1 MPAHQDHAARAAALD
16 SERSGLTAPSS
27 ASDSSRSL
35 EEEERTLD
43 YGLAAP
49 TPYNTYIEPTSSQT
63 DSVYVG
69 DPTVSF
75 LSTDDSYLTPTYSTH
90 SNYDVPHSSRPVPAP
105 PQIRTSDSETELAPV
120 MSPDTTRTTRSSLTP
135 DPGRIKG
142 LGFLSR
148 RSSKTVLDRDTLRLQ
163 QLGYDA
169 VLGRNYTFW
178 SSLALAWLNINS
190 LQGTIFAVP
199 GAYRYGG
206 PTMMLVA
213 WPVSGILSLC
223 MVATMSELASAYPV
237 AGAMS
242 SWAWKLTRNGIGGE
256 RYWGWIVSA
265 FVMGGHIGNLVL
277 VSWQNTSL
285 IVGTMNLA
293 FGFEAESWHRFLFM
307 LAIVTV
313 VGCVGMTHWGSGPRY
328 WKSAAGFT
336 LGAWL
341 CLCIALVAK
350 GVTHRTYSKTEPV
363 ISTHFYN
370 ATGFKSRGLVWLLG
384 WQNCTIATGSDV
396 SAHMSEETQN
406 PSRNVPNAMVMS
418 IVVSYT
424 LGYISIILLFI
435 SVKPQDAAA
444 IAVADF
450 PVGHILLAAVNKG
463 YAIAICSIMAVVLCI
478 QLQAQ
483 LQASSRFAFALARD
497 NAMPFSHSVKR
508 TNKYKQPWV
517 ATLLCIGLWAPWCVL
532 FFANRSHV
540 TPVITACA
548 SSLSMLGYAIP
559 IVLYLFSK
567 KDLQQEGRT
576 SWSLRQFSRPVAVI
590 GAVYSIA
597 VVTMQIFPTK
607 SPVTVNSISWTPVV
621 VAGTLGIS
629 FITWKLY
636 GSRHYSGP
644 IRALTKWEA
653 GVEMDLDST
662 LQMSTQR
669 PTRTVLVPTEYSKP
683 QTQPDVRSANTVS
696 VNTARTA
703 SVVSGGE
710 WAAAPFST
718 ADSEVARDLGLSFSS
733 GSAASHV
740 ATGQGPGP
748 SVSFAIDTMG
758 RVPEADEDGGRPRRG
773 RSV

>member
-1 MPAHQDHAARAAALD
+1 MPAPQDHAARAAALD

-27 ASDSSRSL
+27 GSDSSSSSDDRNL
-35 EEEERTLD
+35 N

-49 TPYNTYIEPTSSQT
+49 TPYNTYIEPTTSQT

-69 DPTVSF
+69 APTASY
-75 LSTDDSYLTPTYSTH
+75 LSTNDAYNDAYLTPTYSVR
-90 SNYDVPHSSRPVPAP
+90 SDYDVPYSSRPVPAP

-199 GAYRYGG
+199 GAYKY
-206 PTMMLVA
+206 
-213 WPVSGILSLC
+213 VSGILSMC

-293 FGFEAESWHRFLFM
+293 FGFQAESWHRFMFM

-350 GVTHRTYSKTEPV
+350 GVTHRTYSKTEPA

-370 ATGFKSRGLVWLLG
+370 DTGFSSRGLVWLLG

-406 PSRNVPNAMVMS
+406 PSRNVPNAMIMS
-418 IVVSYT
+418 IVVTYT

-435 SVKPQDAAA
+435 SVKPGDAAA

-450 PVGHILLAAVNKG
+450 PVGHILLAAVNED

-497 NAMPFSHSVKR
+497 NAMPFSHFVKR

-517 ATLLCIGLWAPWCVL
+517 ATLLCIGLWAPWCLL
-532 FFANRSHV
+532 FFANRGHV

-548 SSLSMLGYAIP
+548 SSLSMLGYVIP

-576 SWSLRQFSRPVAVI
+576 SWSLRRFSRPIAVI
-590 GAVYSIA
+590 AALYCSA
-597 VVTMQIFPTK
+597 VVTMQIFPTR

-621 VAGTLGIS
+621 VAGTLLIS
-629 FITWKLY
+629 LITWKLY

-653 GVEMDLDST
+653 GVELDLDST

-669 PTRTVLVPTEYSKP
+669 PSRTVLVPTEYNKP
-683 QTQPDVRSANTVS
+683 PNLEADVRSANTVS
-696 VNTARTA
+696 VNSARTA
-703 SVVSGGE
+703 SIASGGE

-718 ADSEVARDLGLSFSS
+718 VDSEVAHDLGLSFSS
-733 GSAASHV
+733 GSATSHPSGV
-740 ATGQGPGP
+740 TGVTRSSGPV
-748 SVSFAIDTMG
+748 VSFAINTMG
-758 RVPEADEDGGRPRRG
+758 RVAEADDEGDGVGGRSRG